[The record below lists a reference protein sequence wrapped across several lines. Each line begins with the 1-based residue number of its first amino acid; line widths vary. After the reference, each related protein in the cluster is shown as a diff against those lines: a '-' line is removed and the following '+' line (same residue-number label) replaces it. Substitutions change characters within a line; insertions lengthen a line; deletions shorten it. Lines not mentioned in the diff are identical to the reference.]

1 MTKAEAQ
8 QKRMCDEQPPSSKT
22 MRYDRQLRLW
32 GDEGQD
38 ALENASVCL
47 LNATT
52 LGCETL
58 KSLVLP
64 GVGEVHIVDSKTVT
78 VTDVQTNFFLTPSDV
93 GKARS
98 ECVVKTISQL
108 NPETKHTA
116 YTSTIPHFIQ
126 NHMDSLKRFSVFI
139 VSNLSVAEY
148 SELAQIAWDSN
159 IPLVIANIVGMY
171 TEIRIVVREHCIIES
186 KPDTPLP
193 DLRLDKPFT
202 ELIDFYQ
209 NIDFSLFTDTEHAHI
224 PFVVILLKCLEQ
236 WRSCHGGEIPK
247 NYKEK
252 KEFKELISAL
262 KRKSDEENFLEACQ
276 KVNKCVMI
284 ASLPCHIAELFEDPA
299 CVVTPCSSPFW
310 ITAAAV
316 KQFYNVRGVLPVSG
330 VLDDMTADSQSFVAL
345 QTLYRDKAASDAEVV
360 AGYVQ
365 GFLNKFDL
373 PSQFVSR
380 DLINKFSKNSGFI
393 RVVRTS
399 PVASSKEI
407 MSKSLETTDQEDLAH
422 VVLLFR
428 ACFEFLKIEG
438 RWPGEEGDKL
448 TVDEIKLMQMWRGI
462 QEDLG
467 LPADKPAP
475 AIFVKDF
482 VRFGGTEVPSVA
494 AFSGGIAAQEC
505 IKLITCQYVP
515 VDNCFVY
522 NGGSQLTSVYKF

>member
-38 ALENASVCL
+38 ALESASVCL

-78 VTDVQTNFFLTPSDV
+78 VADVQTNFFLTPSDV
-93 GKARS
+93 GKSRS

-116 YTSTIPHFIQ
+116 YTSTVP
-126 NHMDSLKRFSVFI
+126 RFSVFI

-159 IPLVIANIVGMY
+159 IPVVIANIVGMY

-224 PFVVILLKCLEQ
+224 PFVVILLKCLDQ
-236 WRSCHGGEIPK
+236 WRTCHGGEIPS

-252 KEFKELISAL
+252 KEFKELIGTL
-262 KRKSDEENFLEACQ
+262 KRKSDEENFAEACQ
-276 KVNKCVMI
+276 KVNKCVVS
-284 ASLPCHIAELFEDPA
+284 ASLPSHIKELFEDPA
-299 CVVTPCSSPFW
+299 CAVSPCSSPFW
-310 ITAAAV
+310 LTAAAV

-345 QTLYRDKAASDAEVV
+345 QTLYRDKAASDAGAV

-365 GFLNKFDL
+365 GFLSKFGL

-407 MSKSLETTDQEDLAH
+407 MSKSLETTGQEDLAH
-422 VVLLFR
+422 VVMIFR
-428 ACFEFLKIEG
+428 ACFEFLKLEG
-438 RWPGEEGDKL
+438 RWPGEEDDRL
-448 TVDEIKLMQMWRGI
+448 AVDEIKLMQMWRGI
-462 QEDLG
+462 QQDLG
-467 LPADKPAP
+467 LPADQPAP

-522 NGGSQLTSVYKF
+522 NAGSQLTSVYKF